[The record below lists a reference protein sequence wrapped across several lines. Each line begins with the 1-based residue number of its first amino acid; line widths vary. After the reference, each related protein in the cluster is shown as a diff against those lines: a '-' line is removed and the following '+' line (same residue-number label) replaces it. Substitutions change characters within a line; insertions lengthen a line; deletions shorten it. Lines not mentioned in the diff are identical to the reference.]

1 MVLIQKVKNFKM
13 ASKMAISWHP
23 RWPSVGIQ
31 DGRQLASKDLF
42 DHKNNLD
49 IKHFNFDF
57 IWMFVDLILQ
67 LIKLRIGLI

>member
-1 MVLIQKVKNFKM
+1 METIKLEYGIDSEGKKFKDG
-13 ASKMAISWHP
+13 
-23 RWPSVGIQ
+23 VQ

-67 LIKLRIGLI
+67 LIK

>member
-1 MVLIQKVKNFKM
+1 MVLIQKVKLYR
-13 ASKMAISWHP
+13 WRP
-23 RWPSVGIQ
+23 RLPSVSIQ
-31 DGRQLASKDLF
+31 ICRQLASKDLS

-57 IWMFVDLILQ
+57 IWMFVGLILQ